1 MALEFKLNPSVGD
14 FYDDS
19 VGTIWRCTSASPV
32 KWVKETGRYLAS
44 INKTINANTI
54 VDVFIYDTTK
64 DDDGG
69 AWVDKA
75 NWQSWYHETLNTAT
89 RGATRAFPKVCAVI
103 AEATK
108 VTIYDLTDSTCP
120 MWMVVDASTN
130 VTWLNVT
137 NSSNPITS
145 VYAKNGEVYITKG
158 GTTNPSYSGLAYM
171 RFIDDELWKQ
181 TSDNTNSG
189 ICTKNISERHDSFRL
204 FGSYLPH
211 IVNSYINGI
220 AVTSD
225 GNMNNTVACLTADS
239 MVMLSDGREIPITEV
254 KPDMYVKTFEG
265 ENKVLNFF
273 EQGEKEVIELVF
285 DNGAILKCTK
295 DHLIKTTD
303 GWVEAD
309 KLNTSHE
316 VIGYA

>member
-44 INKTINANTI
+44 INNTINANTI

-69 AWVDKA
+69 AWVEKA
-75 NWQSWYHETLNTAT
+75 NYQSWYHETLNTAT
-89 RGATRAFPKVCAVI
+89 RGATKAFPKVCAVV

-108 VTIYDLTDSTCP
+108 VTLYDLTDSTCP
-120 MWMVVDASTN
+120 MWRSFVSTFPSWLGDAN
-130 VTWLNVT
+130 VGS
-137 NSSNPITS
+137 SSNVIKAVEMMNGKLLIGVGGSTTGNYVEIDFITDSGFRLRDSNIGEWLDPISKSNTNNS
-145 VYAKNGEVYITKG
+145 VYDHA
-158 GTTNPSYSGLAYM
+158 TTNPLVN
-171 RFIDDELWKQ
+171 R
-181 TSDNTNSG
+181 
-189 ICTKNISERHDSFRL
+189 NIND
-204 FGSYLPH
+204 
-211 IVNSYINGI
+211 I